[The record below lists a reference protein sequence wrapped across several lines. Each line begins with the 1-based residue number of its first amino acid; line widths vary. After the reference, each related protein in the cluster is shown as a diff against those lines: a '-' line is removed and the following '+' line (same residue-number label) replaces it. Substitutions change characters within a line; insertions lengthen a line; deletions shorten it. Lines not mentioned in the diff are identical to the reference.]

1 MNPVNLALRLLLE
14 VTALVAVHYTWSYE
28 RVAWL
33 LKQ

>member
-1 MNPVNLALRLLLE
+1 MNPVNLALRFLLE
-14 VTALVAVHYTWSYE
+14 VTVLVAVHYACSYE